1 MYKLFSRYGLLFAF
15 IIGLVFIL
23 IFIVPVITGL
33 PEGFTLLPDEEQTA
47 TSVFDTGLQAAAV
60 LFIATVII
68 TILASLLS
76 LVKNPKG
83 AIKGIIA
90 LAILLVVM
98 FVLYSVSADEDGSRV
113 QAAMAEFNVTSTL
126 SQWISA
132 FMKGSFIMV
141 LGAIGIAIV
150 GEILNIFK

>member
-1 MYKLFSRYGLLFAF
+1 MYKLFSKYGLLFAF
-15 IIGLVFIL
+15 VIGLVFVL
-23 IFIVPVITGL
+23 IFFLPVVSGL
-33 PEGFTLLPDEEQTA
+33 PEGFSLLPDEEQTA
-47 TSVFDTGLQAAAV
+47 TNVFDVGLKATGA
-60 LFIATVII
+60 LFVATVII

-83 AIKGIIA
+83 AVKGIIA

-98 FVLYSVSADEDGSRV
+98 FVLYSMSAGEDGNRV
-113 QAAMAEFNVTSTL
+113 QAALAEFNVSSTL

-141 LGAIGIAIV
+141 LGAVLIAIV
-150 GEILNIFK
+150 GEIINIFK

>member
-1 MYKLFSRYGLLFAF
+1 MYKLFSKYGLLFAF
-15 IIGLVFIL
+15 VIGLVFVL
-23 IFIVPVITGL
+23 IFFLPVVSGL
-33 PEGFTLLPDEEQTA
+33 PEGFSLLPDEEQTA
-47 TSVFDTGLQAAAV
+47 TSVFDVGLKATGA
-60 LFIATVII
+60 LFVATVII

-83 AIKGIIA
+83 AVKGIIA

-98 FVLYSVSADEDGSRV
+98 FVLYSISADEDGSRV
-113 QAAMAEFNVTSTL
+113 QAALAEFNVSSTL

-141 LGAIGIAIV
+141 LGAVLIAIV
-150 GEILNIFK
+150 GEIINIFK

>member
-1 MYKLFSRYGLLFAF
+1 M
-15 IIGLVFIL
+15 
-23 IFIVPVITGL
+23 IFFLPVVSGL
-33 PEGFTLLPDEEQTA
+33 PEGFSLLPDEEQTA
-47 TSVFDTGLQAAAV
+47 TSVFDVGLKATGA
-60 LFIATVII
+60 LFVATVII

-83 AIKGIIA
+83 AVKGIIA

-98 FVLYSVSADEDGSRV
+98 FVLYSISADEDGSRV
-113 QAAMAEFNVTSTL
+113 QAALAEFNVSSTL

-141 LGAIGIAIV
+141 LGAVLIAIV
-150 GEILNIFK
+150 GEIINIFK

>member
-1 MYKLFSRYGLLFAF
+1 MYKLFSKYGLLFAF

-47 TSVFDTGLQAAAV
+47 TSVFDVGLKAAMV
-60 LFIATVII
+60 LLVAAVII

-76 LVKNPKG
+76 LIKNPKG
-83 AIKGIIA
+83 AVKGIIA
-90 LAILLVVM
+90 LAILLVIM
-98 FVLYSVSADEDGSRV
+98 FVLYSMSADEDGNRV
-113 QAAMAEFNVTSTL
+113 QAALAEFNVSSAL

-141 LGAIGIAIV
+141 LGAVLIAIV
-150 GEILNIFK
+150 GEIINIFK

>member
-1 MYKLFSRYGLLFAF
+1 MYKLFSRYGLIFAF
-15 IIGLVFIL
+15 VVGLVFIL
-23 IFIVPVITGL
+23 IFFLPVVTGL
-33 PEGFTLLPDEEQTA
+33 PEGFSLLPDEEQTA
-47 TSVFDTGLQAAAV
+47 TSVFDTGLKAAAV
-60 LFIATVII
+60 LFVATVII
-68 TILASLLS
+68 TILASILS

-141 LGAIGIAIV
+141 LAAIGIAIV